1 MKRVSTAVMI
11 LLMILGMTAYG
22 EERVDTLTYAV
33 YPYLP
38 DPAYYQELIELR
50 WHEVE
55 PDIQLIRAEWDCYKD
70 GVPEGVDVVM
80 YDAVML
86 DTIAAAGWIQPI
98 DPNAVQNLG
107 DIFPFALEGLA
118 INGKMYG
125 IPVFLCGNFL
135 IYDQD
140 CEALAAAE
148 HITDL
153 AGMSEILVINS
164 ESPVN
169 RKQYLIEVIADARGE
184 ANPSV
189 DGVNE
194 DPLRLIDCLAI
205 HAHKHD
211 DDTQVVMAYDS
222 GVGEGYIGFSES
234 MRLLKNRAGKTR
246 IKSIS
251 FSDQPDTT
259 RMYVDAVAVTVNA
272 EGQRYEKSLE
282 LMNVMAEADV
292 LTKLSVRDSAPQYL
306 FLARRIPYQQLSK
319 LFPLYSQ
326 MEELAGEGNNRAILT
341 P

>member
-33 YPYLP
+33 FPYLP

-98 DPNAVQNLG
+98 DPNALQNLG

-164 ESPVN
+164 EIF
-169 RKQYLIEVIADARGE
+169 QTECI
-184 ANPSV
+184 
-189 DGVNE
+189 
-194 DPLRLIDCLAI
+194 
-205 HAHKHD
+205 
-211 DDTQVVMAYDS
+211 
-222 GVGEGYIGFSES
+222 
-234 MRLLKNRAGKTR
+234 
-246 IKSIS
+246 
-251 FSDQPDTT
+251 
-259 RMYVDAVAVTVNA
+259 
-272 EGQRYEKSLE
+272 
-282 LMNVMAEADV
+282 
-292 LTKLSVRDSAPQYL
+292 
-306 FLARRIPYQQLSK
+306 SK
-319 LFPLYSQ
+319 LFKTWETNTAFAINSNKRRLEKVS
-326 MEELAGEGNNRAILT
+326 LCLTNRKITVIVQNDQFNIQLIVGYCC
-341 P
+341 